1 MTVVHH
7 SNVVKGREELQDLWG
22 PIPSVLTKPS
32 VEKLMPV
39 SFHQLHAFAHQED
52 EQGQDVA

>member
-7 SNVVKGREELQDLWG
+7 SNAVKDREELLDPWG
-22 PIPSVLTKPS
+22 PIPSVWPKPS
-32 VEKLMPV
+32 VAELMPV

-52 EQGQDVA
+52 EQGRDVA